1 MLRSPAVSA
10 RTGRSV
16 IVVGLAAVGGILIVT
31 AMLATPALAEESAA
45 AGASVRRGDIRG
57 TVRSGALA
65 RSYLLHVPPGYD
77 PDAPW
82 PLVLALHGGGGQGRG
97 MAWLT
102 GLSRLADRRSF
113 LVAYPDGV
121 ERSWND
127 GREDPGV
134 PASRWQV
141 DDVAFLVALI
151 DQVASAYRIDAT
163 RVYATG
169 ISNGGFMS
177 QRLACEAST
186 RVTAIASVVATI
198 GVELAGRCSPAR
210 AVPVLMVNGTA
221 DPLVP
226 YDGGQIRLP
235 GGRLRPGRIASVA
248 DTVALWAGH
257 NGCSRPPEVT
267 REPDRD
273 PSDGVTV
280 RRETQTGCLEG
291 SEVTLYVME
300 GGGHVWPGGPQYLP
314 SQVIGRTTGDID
326 SQVIWGFFSR
336 HRLP

>member
-1 MLRSPAVSA
+1 MLRSRTVSA
-10 RTGRSV
+10 RNWRDFIFAGV
-16 IVVGLAAVGGILIVT
+16 AAVGGILI
-31 AMLATPALAEESAA
+31 AAAALAPPAPAAESSVPA
-45 AGASVRRGDIRG
+45 AGIRRGDIRG
-57 TVRSGALA
+57 TLQSGALV

-77 PDAPW
+77 AAAPW

-97 MAWLT
+97 MPWLT
-102 GLSRLADRRSF
+102 GLSRLADRQRF

-121 ERSWND
+121 GRSWND

-134 PASRWQV
+134 PAARRQV
-141 DDVAFLVALI
+141 DDVGFLVALI
-151 DQVASAYRIDAT
+151 DHVAGAYRIDAA

-186 RVTAIASVVATI
+186 RVAAIASVVATI
-198 GVELAGRCSPAR
+198 GVELADRCRPAR

-226 YDGGQIRLP
+226 YEGGQIQLP
-235 GGRLRPGRIASVA
+235 GGRPRPGRIASVA
-248 DTVALWAGH
+248 ETVALWARL
-257 NGCSRPPEVT
+257 NGCARFADVI

-280 RRETQTGCLEG
+280 RRETQSGCPEG
-291 SEVTLYVME
+291 GEVTLYVME

-314 SQVIGRTTGDID
+314 RTVIGRATRELD
-326 SQVIWGFFSR
+326 SETIWDFFAR
-336 HRLP
+336 HRIP